1 MAKKNSAIVVGVRLP
16 YFHDFDQAFE
26 ELDNLALACDYYVVK
41 KFTQTLD
48 APTNNYYVGSGKVAE
63 IKEAMAS
70 TGVNTVIF
78 DQELTPVHLR
88 NLEQALGGT
97 ILDRTMLI
105 LQIFETRAKTKEAKL
120 QVAIA
125 KANYMLPRLID
136 HEANYDRQR
145 AGGKANK
152 GSGETKLEKDKRT
165 LRNAVIKYKKQLKT
179 LVENRRVQRL
189 KRKSQ
194 ALFTIAIVGYTNAG
208 KSALMNQFLSIAHKQ
223 KDKKVFEEDMLFAT
237 LETSSRL
244 ISLQNLIKFIAV
256 DTVGFVRRLPHHL
269 IEAFQSTLEEVKEA
283 DLILHV
289 VDISDPEFSHLMQ
302 VADDVLTSIGVRNIP
317 VLYVLNKIDIIRK
330 PQGNLPINHVK
341 ISALKGLGMPAL
353 LMKISEYILQDY
365 HAVLLKIPYQH
376 DELVQTLRKDGIILE
391 TDYQDEAIFVSVA
404 LPEHRMKTY
413 EQYID
418 QTHLH

>member
-41 KFTQTLD
+41 KITQTLD
-48 APTNNYYVGSGKVAE
+48 APTNNFYVGSGKVAE

-289 VDISDPEFSHLMQ
+289 VDISDPEFLHLMQ

-330 PQGNLPINHVK
+330 PQGDLPINHVK

-391 TDYQDEAIFVSVA
+391 TDYQDEAIFISVA